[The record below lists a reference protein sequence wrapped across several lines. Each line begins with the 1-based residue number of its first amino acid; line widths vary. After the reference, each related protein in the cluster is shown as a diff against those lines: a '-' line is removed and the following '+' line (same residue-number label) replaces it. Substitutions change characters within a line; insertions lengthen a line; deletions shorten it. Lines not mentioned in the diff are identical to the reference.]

1 MRHPPRR
8 PRTPTLRRKQM
19 GRPIKQKFFDPKA
32 DTPADGSSRILIGG
46 EGVVSTLSFSN
57 IGEGYYAANV
67 AITIAAPQLPGGVQ
81 ATVSSIAL
89 FGNGAINTYTLSG
102 GSGYTSAPAVTIT
115 GANTTPAV
123 ATATLT
129 SVVTNVIATTAWIPT
144 VNGGSSGVVGDIVKQ
159 VGARRYKVTTAQG
172 TGKCKLVTTTLTA
185 GTMTITA
192 TDSQSSTYYVKK
204 LEENTAVLVQ
214 NTDGGTGFDYNTGEK
229 AKWTIAGSAAAPT
242 ASDIGTVVITSN

>member
-1 MRHPPRR
+1 
-8 PRTPTLRRKQM
+8 M

-46 EGVVSTLSFSN
+46 EGVVSALSFSN
-57 IGEGYYAANV
+57 LGAGYYLANV
-67 AITIAAPQLPGGVQ
+67 AIALGAPNLPGGVQ
-81 ATVSSIAL
+81 ATVSGITL
-89 FGNGAINTYTLSG
+89 FGNGAINAYNLSG

-115 GANTTPAV
+115 GANATPAV

-129 SVVTNVIATTAWIPT
+129 SAVTNVIATTAWIPT
-144 VNGGSSGVVGDIVKQ
+144 ANGGSSGVVGDIVKQ

-192 TDSQSSTYYVKK
+192 TDSLNSTYFVKK
-204 LEENTAVLVQ
+204 LEERLVTLIQ
-214 NTDGGTGFDYNTGEK
+214 DTDGGSGFDYTDGKK
-229 AKWTIAGSAAAPT
+229 AKWTLTSSAVAPGAG
-242 ASDIGTVVITSN
+242 DIGTVVISNN